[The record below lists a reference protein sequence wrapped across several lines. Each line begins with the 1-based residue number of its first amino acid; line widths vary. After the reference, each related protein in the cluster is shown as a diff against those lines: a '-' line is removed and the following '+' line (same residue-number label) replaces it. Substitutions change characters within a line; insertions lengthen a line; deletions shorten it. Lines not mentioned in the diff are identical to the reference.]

1 MASVEEIKKEINRL
15 KKETDT
21 TILAHAYQ
29 GQDVLEIADIVGD
42 SYGLAVKAQND
53 PKENIIMCGVRFM
66 AETCKI
72 LCPQKHVFLP
82 NPMAGCPM
90 AEQFTK
96 KEVENF
102 KKENPEYCV
111 VAYVNTTAKLK
122 TCADVC
128 VTSSCAVEVCRNIEN
143 EKILFIPDPNLGSYV
158 AEKVP
163 EKQFQFIDGGCPYH
177 ARMRKEN
184 AQKVKEKY
192 PNALLLVHPECP
204 KEVVEMADFVGS
216 TTEIMDYARKSDQK
230 QFIIGTEISI
240 VEHLQFECLDK
251 QFIPLS
257 NQLLCSDMKAT
268 TLMDI
273 YHALKKE
280 AGEEIILDQDTMD
293 QARHSLE
300 EMIRLG

>member
-1 MASVEEIKKEINRL
+1 MASVEEIKQEINRL
-15 KKETDT
+15 KKETNT

-29 GQDVLEIADIVGD
+29 GQDILEIADIVGD

-82 NPMAGCPM
+82 SPMAGCPM

-96 KEVENF
+96 EEVETF

-163 EKQFQFIDGGCPYH
+163 EKQFRFIDGGCPYH
-177 ARMRKEN
+177 AKMRKEDVE
-184 AQKVKEKY
+184 KVKETY

-240 VEHLQFECLDK
+240 VEHLQFECVDK

-257 NQLLCSDMKAT
+257 SRLLCSDMKST
-268 TLMDI
+268 TLMDV
-273 YHALKKE
+273 YHTLKKE
-280 AGEEIILDQDTMD
+280 AGEEILLDQDTMD
-293 QARHSLE
+293 KARHSLE